1 MSKKEKD
8 LIKINSII
16 EADRGKALDKFNEL
30 FLYDLERI
38 LKEYFE
44 QFTSPNIKITRVRDG
59 LKMDISFLANS
70 LKTISAIY

>member
-30 FLYDLERI
+30 FLYDLEVEI
-38 LKEYFE
+38 
-44 QFTSPNIKITRVRDG
+44 
-59 LKMDISFLANS
+59 M
-70 LKTISAIY
+70 